1 MKYIAIIGDIRY
13 SKQISN
19 RGAIQSKLNKVL
31 KSINDNYKEDIAAN
45 FLITLGDEFQGLLTS
60 TEHLLEIIRYIQMSM
75 YPVEIRFGL
84 GCGKITTKINKEAA
98 IGADGPAFYAAR
110 NMIEQLK
117 HEEKKLKQQASDVKL
132 SVYEKDDTLQVEQL
146 NTFFRVNKLL
156 ENKWSTEQRNTIM
169 EMKYHKGSQE
179 EIARR
184 LDTTQATVA
193 RRLVAGSY
201 LTYEEVERVINL
213 TLGNIKL

>member
-60 TEHLLEIIRYIQMSM
+60 TEHLLEIIRYIQMNM

-84 GCGKITTKINKEAA
+84 GCGKITTRVNKEAA

-110 NMIEQLK
+110 SMIEELRI
-117 HEEKKLKQQASDVKL
+117 EEKKLKQQASDVKL
-132 SVYEKDDTLQVEQL
+132 SIYEKEGELQTEQL

-156 ENKWSTEQRNTIM
+156 ENKWSEEQRDTIM
-169 EMKYHKGSQE
+169 EMKYHGGSQE
-179 EIARR
+179 EIAGR
-184 LDTTQATVA
+184 LKTTQATVA
-193 RRLVAGSY
+193 RRLMSASY
-201 LTYEEVERVINL
+201 LTYEEVERVIDL

>member
-60 TEHLLEIIRYIQMSM
+60 TEHLLEIIRYVQMSM

-84 GCGKITTKINKEAA
+84 GWSCFLCG
-98 IGADGPAFYAAR
+98 
-110 NMIEQLK
+110 
-117 HEEKKLKQQASDVKL
+117 
-132 SVYEKDDTLQVEQL
+132 
-146 NTFFRVNKLL
+146 
-156 ENKWSTEQRNTIM
+156 
-169 EMKYHKGSQE
+169 
-179 EIARR
+179 
-184 LDTTQATVA
+184 
-193 RRLVAGSY
+193 
-201 LTYEEVERVINL
+201 
-213 TLGNIKL
+213 